1 MKLKI
6 KFPERFYEEEC
17 RDIKIDTGKKRLW
30 ATLLDLLLEFD
41 RVCKENGIKY
51 MIDGGTLLGAARH
64 GGFIP
69 WDDDIDVIM
78 LREEYEKLDKIASDK
93 FKAPYFWQTY
103 KTDKDH
109 GRGFARLRNGS
120 TTYIPRF
127 EMVGNKS
134 AYSHNQGVLI
144 DVFICDNVPDDTS
157 TRKRFFN
164 RLAHFLSTAWCMRMQ
179 NTQRWSLGT
188 ITRLPEFV
196 RKACADI
203 LRKVFRYDIVSKSLR
218 RLDIEAQRY
227 DCENTKLVSHL
238 TFCPVWGNRQC
249 ILFPRYI
256 LDDLGEVEFEGYK
269 FPATRHVDEYLSIVY
284 GNWRKH
290 VVASNTPGGIFID
303 LDKCYKEYIGKE
315 H

>member
-17 RDIKIDTGKKRLW
+17 RAIKIDTGKKRLW

-127 EMVGNKS
+127 EMVGDKS

-144 DVFICDNVPDDTS
+144 DIFICDNVPGNES
-157 TRKRFFN
+157 ERIRFFR
-164 RLAHFLSTAWCMRMQ
+164 RLNKLHNDAWIMREQKMR
-179 NTQRWSLGT
+179 RWSLSV
-188 ITRLPEFV
+188 ITRLPDLV
-196 RKACADI
+196 RKLKYEI
-203 LRKVFRYDIVSKSLR
+203 LTKILGADIVSAKLKA
-218 RLDIEAQRY
+218 LDMEAQY
-227 DCENTKLVSHL
+227 YNANNTPLVSHL
-238 TFCPVWGNRQC
+238 TFCSAQGSRQC
-249 ILFPRYI
+249 ILFPRYV
-256 LDDLGEVEFEGYK
+256 LEELGEIEFEGYK
-269 FPATRHVDEYLSIVY
+269 FPATKHVDEYLSIVY

-290 VVASNTPGGIFID
+290 VVASNSPGGIFID
-303 LDKCYKEYIGKE
+303 LDNGYEKHLLGAS
-315 H
+315 